1 MFDKAFFRGLLMGA
15 LGLLATSS
23 LFAQQQSQYTQF
35 MYNQLTVNP
44 AYAGSRGMASLM
56 ALYRNQWLGFDGS
69 PETKLLSFNAP
80 IFDNKVGF
88 GLTIS
93 NHTIGVMDS
102 WYAAMAYSYN
112 IQLGEESSLR
122 IGIQGNIRALAIDFT
137 DPSVVIRQTDDA
149 SVLENQSTNNYS
161 GNFGA
166 GAYLT
171 VKNFYLGL
179 SAPYIYPNEIGFN
192 PDAQL
197 TRIAQESPHFYAMAG
212 TLIPMGANFRLKP
225 AVLAKYVA
233 NAPFDLDVNLSVVY
247 NLVLTAGV
255 SYRLGGDGMGDSID
269 LLALYQFRNIALGI
283 AYDYNL
289 SDLRQHNSGSLE
301 ALVRFDFVKEQADMA
316 NPRFFF

>member
-1 MFDKAFFRGLLMGA
+1 MGA
-15 LGLLATSS
+15 LGLLATTS

>member
-15 LGLLATSS
+15 LGLLATTS

>member
-1 MFDKAFFRGLLMGA
+1 MYYRALLKGFLICAIGLV
-15 LGLLATSS
+15 GLPSAS
-23 LFAQQQSQYTQF
+23 AQQQSQYTQF

-44 AYAGSRGMASLM
+44 AYAGSRGVGSLM
-56 ALYRNQWLGFDGS
+56 ALYRNQWLGFEGS

-80 IFDNKVGF
+80 IFSNKVGF
-88 GLTIS
+88 GLTVS

-112 IQLGEESSLR
+112 IQLNEESSLR
-122 IGIQGNIRALAIDFT
+122 IGIQGNLRALAIDFS
-137 DPSVVIRQTDDA
+137 DPSVYIRQDGDA
-149 SVLENQSTNNYS
+149 SILENQATNNYS

-166 GAYLT
+166 GMYLT
-171 VKNFYLGL
+171 VKNFYFGL

-192 PDAQL
+192 SDAQL
-197 TRIAQESPHFYAMAG
+197 SRIAQESPHFYAMAG

-225 AVLAKYVA
+225 AILAKYVS

-255 SYRLGGDGMGDSID
+255 SYRLGGDGIGDSID

-289 SDLRQHNSGSLE
+289 SDLSQHNSGSLE

>member
-1 MFDKAFFRGLLMGA
+1 MGA
-15 LGLLATSS
+15 LGLLATTS

-80 IFDNKVGF
+80 IFDYNVCF